1 MNAHIEHDL
10 PLAVIETC
18 RARGATPRRTAV
30 RSDYE
35 LVNDLLASVEAEVR
49 RSFLSGAGRLLDD
62 HVGSVAQLVS
72 AWNIDK
78 ARDLAWVSVD
88 AIWAIRRLEPLV
100 DRYTAALAGTVGMV
114 SRYLLTPVAGAR

>member
-10 PLAVIETC
+10 
-18 RARGATPRRTAV
+18 
-30 RSDYE
+30 
-35 LVNDLLASVEAEVR
+35 LASGEAEVR

-62 HVGSVAQLVS
+62 HVGSVAHLVS

-88 AIWAIRRLEPLV
+88 AIWAIRRLELLV